1 MVAHDHEKQN
11 KRIENDSGSQAI
23 LRIIRAAMAL
33 PGARVN
39 RSDFLRAQ
47 LHVYCI
53 TEQVSGA
60 IEIGPARAGVRPE
73 LIDKIA
79 DSVIRSHV
87 VKASGLS
94 FATGMP
100 GGWFMAA
107 TIPADLAQFFWHAIV
122 LAQKLAYL
130 YGWPDLLED
139 GELDEETELRI
150 VLLLGSM
157 MGAAEAN
164 KLLAEIARRFA
175 QEATRRIPRYALTKT
190 TYYPLVKMV
199 LKWVG
204 VRVSKQSFAKGVS
217 KVIPVLGGVL
227 SAGVTAL
234 TLRPMAK
241 HLKNHLRELRFARP
255 ELDDGDDDM
264 PSAAP
269 L

>member
-1 MVAHDHEKQN
+1 MVAVGQEEPEGGVGLDAK
-11 KRIENDSGSQAI
+11 SLAI

-33 PGARVN
+33 PGARID
-39 RSDFLRAQ
+39 RTEFLRVQ
-47 LHVYCI
+47 LRVHCS
-53 TEQVSGA
+53 EGQVRNA
-60 IEIGPARAGVRPE
+60 IESGPAQAGVSLE
-73 LIDKIA
+73 LLDQIA

-87 VKASGLS
+87 VKASGIS
-94 FATGMP
+94 FATGLP

-107 TIPADLAQFFWHAIV
+107 TIPTDLAQFFWHAIV

-150 VLLLGSM
+150 VLLIGVM
-157 MGAAEAN
+157 FGAAEAN
-164 KLLAEIARRFA
+164 RLLAEIARRFA
-175 QEATRRIPRYALTKT
+175 GEATRRIPRYALTKT
-190 TYYPLVKMV
+190 SYYPVIKMV

-204 VRVSKQSFAKGVS
+204 IKVTKQSFARGLS

-241 HLKNHLRELRFARP
+241 HLKNHLRSLRYAHP
-255 ELDDGDDDM
+255 ELDEGM
-264 PSAAP
+264 SS
-269 L
+269 